1 MSAKIA
7 IALAILIGGPITAW
21 AFYQFGP
28 QFGFVLAPMGLA
40 ALVGYRIHLRR
51 LAEKTREISEASRIH
66 LATVEALATAIDAR
80 DQTASG
86 HVRRTQVY
94 AVGIGRLLGL
104 PENEIEA
111 LRTAALLHDIG
122 KLAIPDHIINKPDRL
137 TPAELEK
144 TKVHV
149 RVAASILE
157 KVGFT
162 YPVIPA
168 VKYHRE
174 RWDGAGYPDGLVG
187 EQIPVTARVLAV
199 ADSYDTLRSERPYRA
214 ALPREKARQIVQS
227 WAGTRLDPSIVPVL
241 MRNLSI
247 LEAELD
253 AAGFGYPDS
262 ENGIPAEHHAY
273 VEQIKLANREV
284 ISLYELAREFGSAD
298 NLNETLSLFS
308 EKVAEF
314 VPFDA
319 CAVYL
324 LDESRQHAVA
334 AHVEGADRNLLAS
347 LRVKVGQGA
356 TGFTLKSRE
365 PVKNVDP
372 DLDFA
377 YASVELTG
385 RYQTMAS
392 VPLIDDDELLGAMS
406 IYSHTLARYGD
417 ENIRLLDTIANIA
430 AEAIGKSLKHDE
442 ATAHALT
449 DPMTGLPNARSL
461 QIQFEKEVA
470 RSSRGG
476 SSFQLLML
484 DLDGFKAVNDSYGH
498 KAGDAMLREVSRVI
512 REQLRDYDFLARY
525 GGDEFVAL
533 VPETAPGDVVDLC
546 NRIEEAVCAF
556 KLPVGNSK
564 TASVGVSLGA
574 AGYPTH
580 GENFDEMV
588 AAADKIMYSRKQSR
602 KKFALTHNI
611 GQQAPRPTLDDF
623 APIAGPSD
631 GSLIVE
637 LDERH
642 VISTAVN

>member
-1 MSAKIA
+1 MSANIA
-7 IALAILIGGPITAW
+7 IALAIFVGGPITAW

-28 QFGFVLAPMGLA
+28 QFGFVLVPAVLFAVA
-40 ALVGYRIHLRR
+40 AYRIHLKR
-51 LAEKTREISEASRIH
+51 LAEKTLEISEASRVH

-86 HVRRTQVY
+86 HVRRTQIY

-122 KLAIPDHIINKPDRL
+122 KLAIPDHILNKPERL
-137 TPAELEK
+137 TPAEIEK

-149 RVAASILE
+149 RVAASILD

-162 YPVIPA
+162 NPVVPT

-174 RWDGAGYPDGLVG
+174 RWDGSGYPDGLAG
-187 EQIPVTARVLAV
+187 DDIPLTARVLAV
-199 ADSYDTLRSERPYRA
+199 ADSYDTLRSARPYRPA
-214 ALPREKARQIVQS
+214 HPREKARQIIQT
-227 WAGTRLDPSIVPVL
+227 WAGIRLDPSIVSVL
-241 MRNLSI
+241 MRNLAT

-253 AAGFGYPDS
+253 AAGLGYSDS
-262 ENGIPAEHHAY
+262 ENPTQVEHHAY

-298 NLNETLSLFS
+298 NLQETLRLFA

-324 LDESRQHAVA
+324 LGDSRQHAA
-334 AHVEGADRNLLAS
+334 AVHVEGEDRELLSS
-347 LRVKVGQGA
+347 LHIKVGQGA
-356 TGFTLKSRE
+356 TGYTLKSRE

-385 RYQTMAS
+385 RYITMAS
-392 VPLIDDDELLGAMS
+392 VPLIVDGELLGAMS
-406 IYSHTLARYGD
+406 IYSHSLVRYGD

-442 ATAHALT
+442 ATAHAMT

-484 DLDGFKAVNDSYGH
+484 DLDGFKAVNDGHGH
-498 KAGDAMLREVSRVI
+498 KAGDAMLREISRVI

-533 VPETAPGDVVDLC
+533 VPEAAPGDVADLC
-546 NRIEEAVCAF
+546 NRIEDAVCAY
-556 KLPVGNSK
+556 KLPVGNGK

-580 GENFDEMV
+580 GETFDEMV
-588 AAADKIMYSRKQSR
+588 VAADKIMYARKQSR
-602 KKFALTHNI
+602 KKFALTHNV
-611 GQQAPRPTLDDF
+611 GQSQPKPTTEDF
-623 APIAGPSD
+623 APIVGPSD

-642 VISTAVN
+642 VISTAIN